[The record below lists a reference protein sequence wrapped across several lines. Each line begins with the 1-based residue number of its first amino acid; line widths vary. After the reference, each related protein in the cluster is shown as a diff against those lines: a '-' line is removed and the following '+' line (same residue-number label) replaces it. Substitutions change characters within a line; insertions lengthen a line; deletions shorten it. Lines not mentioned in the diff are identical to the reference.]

1 MANKIVLSLWSTG
14 LPEERLSRYLPPEC
28 GPGTVSPLAWCRGED
43 GLWLADLPLPRAG
56 LAGLREV
63 LACCVLQTSDE
74 YGYRFV
80 LRYRTSA
87 GERSGEVALDPVGTM
102 SAPPGSGAVTTAGET
117 QPVRAIIDL
126 FEIREPLA
134 EAHLR
139 LEVHA
144 PAPALP
150 PVLVSVSLRGQPVP
164 EAADEG
170 DAVPGVALAVPPAS
184 QMDLPEELA
193 HRVCSPTCLA
203 MVLAFHGR
211 PHPVLEVVRQT
222 RHEPSGLYGV
232 WPANLYAASR
242 LGLLGYLL
250 HLPSWGAARWLLD
263 RGLPLIASVRF
274 AEGELS
280 GAPIPR
286 TDGHLVVVRGYRSDR
301 VLVNDPAAA
310 DEASVPRDYDRR
322 EFLEVWL
329 ERAAVGYVL
338 LPPG

>member
-1 MANKIVLSLWSTG
+1 MANRVILSLWSTG

-28 GPGTVSPLAWCRGED
+28 GPGTVSSLDWRREAD
-43 GLWLADLPLPRAG
+43 GFWLAELPLPRAG
-56 LAGLREV
+56 LVGLREV
-63 LACCVLQTSDE
+63 LPCCVLQTADE
-74 YGYRFV
+74 YGYRFA
-80 LRYRTSA
+80 LRYRTA
-87 GERSGEVALDPVGTM
+87 TGGRSGEVALDPVGTM
-102 SAPPGSGAVTTAGET
+102 PVPPGSVSSAGEP
-117 QPVRAIIDL
+117 QLVRAIIDL

-144 PAPALP
+144 TAPALP
-150 PVLVSVSLRGQPVP
+150 PALVSISLRGQPVP
-164 EAADEG
+164 EVVTDDSG
-170 DAVPGVALAVPPAS
+170 PGVALAVPPAS
-184 QMDLPEELA
+184 QMVLPEELA

-232 WPANLYAASR
+232 WPANLYTASR

-250 HLPSWGAARWLLD
+250 HLPSWDTARWLLD
-263 RGLPLIASVRF
+263 RGLPLIASLRF
-274 AEGELS
+274 SEGELS

-322 EFLEVWL
+322 EFLGVWL